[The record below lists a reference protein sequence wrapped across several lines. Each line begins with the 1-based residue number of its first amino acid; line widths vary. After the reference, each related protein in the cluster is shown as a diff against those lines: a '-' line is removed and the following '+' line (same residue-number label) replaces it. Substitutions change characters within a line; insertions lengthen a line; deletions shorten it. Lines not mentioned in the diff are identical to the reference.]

1 MGVLRMGYAH
11 VRVTDLAEAKKHYTY
26 TLGMKV
32 TAEDGN
38 KVYLKG
44 WDEWDHHSVVIE
56 EGGVGVVKFGFKV
69 EKLEDL
75 ARFEKQGQAFGDCI
89 VERMSKGDNLEV
101 GDGVRFTTPG
111 EHVIEV
117 YHDMSSVGNEVGFHN
132 PEAWPRHQ
140 EGVAVPA
147 IDHALVVCQ
156 DPTLS
161 ESFFREVLD
170 FYPTERVQPEL
181 ESKECM
187 ATWLSAGQ
195 KIHDI
200 AILGGPVQGKLH
212 HFAFQLEDWSAVL
225 KAADIFSMDDVS
237 IDIGPTRHGITR
249 GETIYFFDPSGNRN
263 EVFAGGY
270 RAYPDRPCVVWTPDQ
285 LGKGIFYHDRKLNE
299 AFTSVWT

>member
-1 MGVLRMGYAH
+1 
-11 VRVTDLAEAKKHYTY
+11 
-26 TLGMKV
+26 
-32 TAEDGN
+32 
-38 KVYLKG
+38 
-44 WDEWDHHSVVIE
+44 
-56 EGGVGVVKFGFKV
+56 
-69 EKLEDL
+69 
-75 ARFEKQGQAFGDCI
+75 
-89 VERMSKGDNLEV
+89 
-101 GDGVRFTTPG
+101 
-111 EHVIEV
+111 
-117 YHDMSSVGNEVGFHN
+117 MSSVGNEVGFHN

-263 EVFAGGY
+263 EVFSGGY
-270 RAYPDRPCVVWTPDQ
+270 IYYPDKPAITWYDES
-285 LGKGIFYHDRKLNE
+285 LGPAIFYHDRKLNE
-299 AFTSVWT
+299 AFLSVFT